1 MSSSLLTGD
10 ELSDLDF
17 LMNKIY
23 SCHILAVLDFRDLQ
37 DKFLKITK
45 LAFIG
50 ISGRSG
56 VKVAGP
62 LARVLGTAHVF
73 SVCLSLK
80 SLFFF

>member
-1 MSSSLLTGD
+1 MSSSILTGD
-10 ELSDLDF
+10 ELSVLDF

-62 LARVLGTAHVF
+62 LVRALGTAHGLMV
-73 SVCLSLK
+73 
-80 SLFFF
+80 

>member
-10 ELSDLDF
+10 ELSVLDF

-37 DKFLKITK
+37 DKFLKVTK

-62 LARVLGTAHVF
+62 LVRLLTVWLGFKSF
-73 SVCLSLK
+73 S
-80 SLFFF
+80 F